1 MDCITRGQQMSSFLY
16 KSNTDY
22 VKAEVVS
29 IWQPNPEAVKKG
41 NSKWANFMYLVDGK
55 QYISSNRIQVSMNT
69 KVGDLKQIKY
79 DKRNPEKIYGF
90 SVKRACILFIVAIVL
105 FIIAKFKLF

>member
-1 MDCITRGQQMSSFLY
+1 MSSFLY

-55 QYISSNRIQVSMNT
+55 QYI
-69 KVGDLKQIKY
+69 
-79 DKRNPEKIYGF
+79 
-90 SVKRACILFIVAIVL
+90 
-105 FIIAKFKLF
+105 